1 MKVQNEQLL
10 IGMEKYWI
18 IGMSITIWY
27 IESIYLSIGLEYE
40 HIRESSKGKES

>member
-40 HIRESSKGKES
+40 HIRESNKGKES